1 MRGSDLEVARIA
13 VWARSVVSG
22 RVVVALA
29 AVTLGVTQPA
39 PAAEGVAP
47 ERRNWFDTPFGQAV
61 DGLPDCPRPEGPL
74 ITESEMRSLGHARIE
89 RGTSCWLAKKCED
102 SNAYRRDPEIQAR
115 VLESIAAEP
124 AFADAS
130 VWVTTERHW
139 VTLQGCIPSERVRR
153 QLLERVRRTAGV
165 EEVFDQLIVG
175 TTARPRWKVDAGWQP
190 PDRKKKP
197 TR

>member
-13 VWARSVVSG
+13 VWARSVASG

-74 ITESEMRSLGHARIE
+74 ITESEMRSLAHARIE

-102 SNAYRRDPEIQAR
+102 SNAYRRDHATVGVGGPDCTDNPAGDQIPHPYHPIEIG
-115 VLESIAAEP
+115 
-124 AFADAS
+124 AD
-130 VWVTTERHW
+130 
-139 VTLQGCIPSERVRR
+139 
-153 QLLERVRRTAGV
+153 
-165 EEVFDQLIVG
+165 
-175 TTARPRWKVDAGWQP
+175 
-190 PDRKKKP
+190 
-197 TR
+197 